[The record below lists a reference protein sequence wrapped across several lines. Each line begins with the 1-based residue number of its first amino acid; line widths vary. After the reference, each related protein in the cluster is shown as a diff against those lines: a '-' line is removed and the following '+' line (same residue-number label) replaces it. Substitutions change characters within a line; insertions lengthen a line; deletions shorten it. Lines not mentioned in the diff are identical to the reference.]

1 MLNSLMNKPSTRYGL
16 AVIMTYEGM
25 RKYKASLCS
34 IAWTA
39 VCLDEGQKIKNPH
52 SDITATCKMLP
63 AFHRIILSGTP
74 IQNSLVELWSLF
86 DFVYPGRLGSLPVFE
101 LEFATP
107 IRLGGYARADKFA
120 YELAIRCA
128 KTLQSIVRPYLL
140 RRKKDDLMA
149 VTKLPPKTEQV
160 LFCQISPKQ
169 REIYLNILSSSEVKA
184 VIERRMVAFRAISV
198 LRKLCNHP
206 SLVLHDGTLDR
217 KVLITPEDD
226 DGNGNGNG
234 KNGGH
239 GAIDEEDGED
249 ADEDDF
255 CFVNKTGGRGI
266 VWGESGKLLVLSK
279 LLPLWHLEGHKVLV
293 FCQTRGKQ
301 PYVIA
306 CMYICFGAPCGPGY
320 DYLHLSSVTC
330 LSSSSSVCLSL
341 PSVPLS
347 VCRHVGYHRVHGSGA
362 GIPIRAVRW
371 EHSGRQEGRH
381 RAQVQLG
388 REHIRDAADDPHG
401 WGWYFLDCGEQG
413 YPL

>member
-25 RKYKASLCS
+25 RKHKAALCS

-217 KVLITPEDD
+217 KVLIPNND
-226 DGNGNGNG
+226 NG
-234 KNGGH
+234 KNGSEVV
-239 GAIDEEDGED
+239 DEDREEGED
-249 ADEDDF
+249 ADDDDF

-293 FCQTRGKQ
+293 FCQTRGT
-301 PYVIA
+301 VIA
-306 CMYICFGAPCGPGY
+306 HESMHALEY
-320 DYLHLSSVTC
+320 SVVLTSLVDAC
-330 LSSSSSVCLSL
+330 L
-341 PSVPLS
+341 PSL
-347 VCRHVGYHRVHGSGA
+347 CRHAGHHRVHGSGA
-362 GIPIRAVRW
+362 RVPIRAVGW
-371 EHSGRQEGRH
+371 KHPGEQEGWH
-381 RAQVQLG
+381 RTQVQLG
-388 REHIRDAADDPHG
+388 REHIRDASDDPHG
-401 WGWYFLDCGEQG
+401 RGWYLLDSCE
-413 YPL
+413 

>member
-1 MLNSLMNKPSTRYGL
+1 LHSKSDKAIFAIVCPATILHHWLQEMHHWCPFIRTVVLHAASPTAAELLRVGNDGETCCAYLSKLSIIPYDASLLYPVGIMKVLNNLINKPSTRYGL

-120 YELAIRCA
+120 FELAIRCA
-128 KTLQSIVRPYLL
+128 KTLQSIVRPNLL

-217 KVLITPEDD
+217 KILVDD
-226 DGNGNGNG
+226 G
-234 KNGGH
+234 KNGTV
-239 GAIDEEDGED
+239 AEDEDREAEDD
-249 ADEDDF
+249 VDEDDF
-255 CFVNKTGGRGI
+255 CFANKTGGRGV

-293 FCQTRGKQ
+293 FCQTKG
-301 PYVIA
+301 
-306 CMYICFGAPCGPGY
+306 
-320 DYLHLSSVTC
+320 
-330 LSSSSSVCLSL
+330 
-341 PSVPLS
+341 
-347 VCRHVGYHRVHGSGA
+347 
-362 GIPIRAVRW
+362 
-371 EHSGRQEGRH
+371 
-381 RAQVQLG
+381 
-388 REHIRDAADDPHG
+388 
-401 WGWYFLDCGEQG
+401 
-413 YPL
+413 

>member
-217 KVLITPEDD
+217 RVLIYDD
-226 DGNGNGNG
+226 NG
-234 KNGGH
+234 KNGSGTV
-239 GAIDEEDGED
+239 DEDRDEGED

-293 FCQTRGKQ
+293 FCQTRGTVTARDSMHALMYPAVLISFLLQ
-301 PYVIA
+301 A
-306 CMYICFGAPCGPGY
+306 CWV
-320 DYLHLSSVTC
+320 S
-330 LSSSSSVCLSL
+330 
-341 PSVPLS
+341 
-347 VCRHVGYHRVHGSGA
+347 
-362 GIPIRAVRW
+362 
-371 EHSGRQEGRH
+371 
-381 RAQVQLG
+381 
-388 REHIRDAADDPHG
+388 
-401 WGWYFLDCGEQG
+401 
-413 YPL
+413 